1 MSYSSQH
8 FHRIPGLKHE
18 QKLCLETVAQKRDFF
33 RYSTY
38 WFPGESYFSIAALST
53 ERLVKLSDLC
63 EDLPVALSSSIAFPS
78 LLRFAEGVSP
88 VGDRTAVGRLELLVV
103 H

>member
-1 MSYSSQH
+1 M
-8 FHRIPGLKHE
+8 PGNCGTE
-18 QKLCLETVAQKRDFF
+18 ARCF
-33 RYSTY
+33 RYSTS
-38 WFPGESYFSIAALST
+38 WFPEESDFSTAAMST
-53 ERLVKLSDLC
+53 ERLVKLSDLR

-88 VGDRTAVGRLELLVV
+88 VGDRTAVGRLELLVGVV

>member
-1 MSYSSQH
+1 M
-8 FHRIPGLKHE
+8 PGNCGTE
-18 QKLCLETVAQKRDFF
+18 ARCF
-33 RYSTY
+33 RYSTS
-38 WFPGESYFSIAALST
+38 WFPEESYFSIAAMST
-53 ERLVKLSDLC
+53 ERLVKLSDLR

-88 VGDRTAVGRLELLVV
+88 VGDRTAVGRLELLVGVV

>member
-1 MSYSSQH
+1 
-8 FHRIPGLKHE
+8 
-18 QKLCLETVAQKRDFF
+18 
-33 RYSTY
+33 
-38 WFPGESYFSIAALST
+38 LST
-53 ERLVKLSDLC
+53 ERLVKLSDLR

-88 VGDRTAVGRLELLVV
+88 FSDRTAVGRLELLVV